1 MRLQVSSYLSTRLSV
16 LKEQRDSHQKD
27 FRGISYLGLL
37 LKIVDTFLF
46 YKAGR
51 NKRHPHLCNCS

>member
-1 MRLQVSSYLSTRLSV
+1 MRLQVSSYFSIRLPV

-37 LKIVDTFLF
+37 LKIVDTFLIF
-46 YKAGR
+46 
-51 NKRHPHLCNCS
+51 

>member
-1 MRLQVSSYLSTRLSV
+1 MRLKASSYLSIRLSV

-37 LKIVDTFLF
+37 LKTVDKL
-46 YKAGR
+46 
-51 NKRHPHLCNCS
+51 LCF